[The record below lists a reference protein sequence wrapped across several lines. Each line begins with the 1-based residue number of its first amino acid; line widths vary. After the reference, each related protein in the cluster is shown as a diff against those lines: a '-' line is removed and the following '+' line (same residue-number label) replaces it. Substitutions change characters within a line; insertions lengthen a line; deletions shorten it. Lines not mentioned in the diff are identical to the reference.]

1 MKNCKLGRLSRLK
14 WGDSTRGRDEVIGK
28 SSIWLKLYLVKLLN
42 ISRKVSK
49 RVLQNM
55 NKEKKILM
63 VNGWW
68 FDHKI
73 SSFVFF
79 T

>member
-1 MKNCKLGRLSRLK
+1 MIEFSHFLTNSYY
-14 WGDSTRGRDEVIGK
+14 TRGWDEVIGK
-28 SSIWLKLYLVKLLN
+28 LSIWLKLYLVKLLN

-55 NKEKKILM
+55 NKEKIFLM